1 MNELDLAQLLKGHE
15 GESIFLTTMGEV
27 LVEKVSEEHLFFR
40 LRATEPGWRLN
51 ATGKMNENGEVIAYP
66 SRALYEQ
73 YPLDPYTAWMVWQ
86 EEQKKY
92 PLRFACHRIGE
103 EALTEFGDVYFR
115 NRVDR
120 EQAIE
125 VIDAFLKQV
134 QQSKCVASLCEEIKA
149 IIEKYSK

>member
-51 ATGKMNENGEVIAYP
+51 ATGKMSENGVVIAYP
-66 SRALYEQ
+66 SRTLYEQ
-73 YPLDPYTAWMVWQ
+73 YPLDPLKAWSEWQ
-86 EEQKKY
+86 EGQEIK
-92 PLRFACHRIGE
+92 CRIWLSIETKGE
-103 EALTEFGDVYFR
+103 SRIAVNGLEPIFR
-115 NRVDR
+115 SLSDR
-120 EQAIE
+120 
-125 VIDAFLKQV
+125 D
-134 QQSKCVASLCEEIKA
+134 KCIEEIKA